1 MNKESYLYKFLFTN
15 HDYIDRC
22 FASKKYKF
30 DSRNL
35 SWENKALKV
44 IVHELKRFCLSF
56 DCDKN
61 GRYGLEIYIEIR
73 EDGKKKVASI
83 KYNNTIFYGHSNGC
97 YIDAMPTNFIRI
109 IENKGSVKKREFL
122 KQTAY
127 LFSVLL
133 YGYSKENILTYP
145 LDETFLS
152 PNELCD
158 KLFGFSRFPNIGKRT
173 TKVDLYN
180 SNNTELQLKYIFG
193 LDNKSDNKQV
203 LEAQKMWYKQNI
215 EFSLDKLEQTASS
228 LFDSAKHFPIFNHL
242 FDEPYKNQQIIRTLL
257 SLTVRKNGENII
269 LNSPLTNLINWS
281 NEIVS
286 NYMKHTEDSFETIV
300 KKIAACN
307 DDLLFEHLEDIFE
320 KDNDKYKFKD
330 DCFKLLFNAKYI
342 SQGINE
348 TNDGSSNDDIKK
360 AIWEYLPKESLKK
373 DILENVLIEDEYDQF
388 LFFSTVLLLS
398 VDSYKRNSF
407 IWSLIENEAVNFD
420 VQEYEKNQPINRI
433 KQIAS
438 IYLITNLLIENISLP
453 DKLRAEMFKATYGR
467 TMYSLQSDYLVAL
480 LNCSKFYTSEIE
492 RNIKSV
498 FEFNEGKA
506 INQPYYLFLFG
517 YYFYEYFQN
526 KEYFFNELDGY
537 QQNET
542 FKEAA
547 IIQYLSWSYDGS
559 VEINKTIEIIL
570 RGFKILSE
578 KLFSVVGDINENPD
592 GYKEF
597 LEDFPSHT
605 KKVMYG
611 WAICGQLLCYA
622 LANYINKFNPDLD
635 KSKIQENKK
644 NLFYV
649 CVYSDY
655 FIRKTNTNYVSADN
669 VDDHK
674 NLYLPCG
681 SSRLICA
688 IDHLL
693 FARTN
698 SIFNIEKCVVIN
710 NIMYNDYNRWIQF
723 EKSRDSNIRYLIL
736 LLKTLSKTNYI
747 GAEND
752 GSGFKEGCEFT
763 SEIKYAKT
771 ILSDNKCKFL
781 PYDHIN

>member
-1 MNKESYLYKFLFTN
+1 MNKESYLYNFLFTN

-30 DSRNL
+30 DSKNL

-61 GRYGLEIYIEIR
+61 GRYGLEICIEIR
-73 EDGKKKVASI
+73 ENGKKKVASI

-145 LDETFLS
+145 FDETFLS

-300 KKIAACN
+300 KKIATCN

-348 TNDGSSNDDIKK
+348 TNEGGSNNDIKK

-407 IWSLIENEAVNFD
+407 IWSLIESEAVNFD

-498 FEFNEGKA
+498 FDFNNGIAK
-506 INQPYYLFLFG
+506 NQPYYLFLYGF
-517 YYFYEYFQN
+517 YFYNCDSYKCDVAN
-526 KEYFFNELDGY
+526 YATFFPLGY
-537 QQNET
+537 EEDRT

-547 IIQYLSWSYDGS
+547 VIQYLSWSYNGGIEGKDIIKIILKGFDTLYEKLSKTTLDKFCDGRTDFS
-559 VEINKTIEIIL
+559 NNTKKIMYKWAISSNLLSYALSNFINK
-570 RGFKILSE
+570 S
-578 KLFSVVGDINENPD
+578 N
-592 GYKEF
+592 
-597 LEDFPSHT
+597 
-605 KKVMYG
+605 
-611 WAICGQLLCYA
+611 
-622 LANYINKFNPDLD
+622 NKFYDTY
-635 KSKIQENKK
+635 KSKIDEKREVI
-644 NLFYV
+644 FAV

-655 FIRKTNTNYVSADN
+655 FIRLTNPEYICNGQNN
-669 VDDHK
+669 VDDHT

-681 SSRLICA
+681 ASRLICA
-688 IDHLL
+688 IDYLENYKNTKTKK
-693 FARTN
+693 FF
-698 SIFNIEKCVVIN
+698 IDEKVIITQTVYDN
-710 NIMYNDYNRWIQF
+710 YKCWIQC
-723 EKSRDSNIRYLIL
+723 EKEKGNIRYLAL
-736 LLKTLSKTNYI
+736 LLKLLSKTNYI
-747 GAEND
+747 KTFND
-752 GSGFKEGCEFT
+752 DISDVEKLLEGQQCR
-763 SEIKYAKT
+763 
-771 ILSDNKCKFL
+771 FL
-781 PYDHIN
+781 PYDYMD